1 MFDVKTIN
9 NNIVL
14 DAVANQK
21 LKEFHDFQIQVA
33 EMKQLEGEIKESLL
47 KVMEEHGIKKFENE
61 FVSITYV
68 PSSTRLTADTKKM
81 KEDNIFEEYC
91 KSSVVKPSVRITFN
105 GD

>member
-1 MFDVKTIN
+1 MLDVKVVDN
-9 NNIVL
+9 QIVL

-33 EMKQLEGEIKESLL
+33 EMKQLEGEVKESLL
-47 KVMEEHGIKKFENE
+47 KVMEENGIKKFENE
-61 FVSITYV
+61 YVTITYV
-68 PSSTRLTADTKKM
+68 PSSTRMTADTKKM
-81 KEDNIFEEYC
+81 KEDNIFDEYS